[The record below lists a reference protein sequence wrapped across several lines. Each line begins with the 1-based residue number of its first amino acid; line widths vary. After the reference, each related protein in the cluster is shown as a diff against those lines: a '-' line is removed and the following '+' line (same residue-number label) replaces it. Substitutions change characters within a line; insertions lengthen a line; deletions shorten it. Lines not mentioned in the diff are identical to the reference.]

1 MALKNQL
8 AQIKAIGFV
17 TYKEWAAFRTHMLA
31 SLLVGP
37 VLFLVQVFIWQAM
50 YEGKDL
56 INGLT
61 LSQML
66 TYYGVVTLI
75 HYISFDFAD
84 WNLQMLVRSGKFV
97 TFALRPLPHW
107 LFALAQKL
115 GHRTLALGVEVLPV
129 FLLFA
134 LLFQVNMI
142 PAAPGWAIVSIL
154 LSFLMNSFINYCV
167 GLTAFWIV
175 RAEGIRRVF
184 LLLKDV
190 TAGVFLPLSFF
201 PDILQKILFFLPFQF
216 ITYLPTR
223 VYIGEYELAGIKL
236 TLGQAVGL
244 QAFAVVIMACITLL
258 VYRAAGSRMLVCS
271 AANEASRNDGL
282 SQSFS
287 IKCTSAYCW

>member
-1 MALKNQL
+1 MVISRISAV
-8 AQIKAIGFV
+8 IRAIGFV
-17 TYKEWAAFRTHMLA
+17 TYKEWAAFRSHMAA

-50 YEGKDL
+50 YDGRETL
-56 INGLT
+56 NGLT
-61 LSQML
+61 YAQML
-66 TYYGVVTLI
+66 SYFGVATLI

-115 GHRTLALGVEVLPV
+115 GHRSLALYVEVLPV
-129 FLLFA
+129 MLLFI
-134 LLFQVNMI
+134 FVFGVNMR
-142 PAAPGWAIVSIL
+142 PAAPGWAILSIL
-154 LSFLMNSFINYCV
+154 LSFLMNFMVNYCV
-167 GLTAFWIV
+167 GLTAFWLV
-175 RAEGIRRVF
+175 RAEGVRRVF

-190 TAGVFLPLSFF
+190 SAGVFIPLSFF

-223 VYIGEYELAGIKL
+223 VYIGHYELAGMEL

-244 QAFAVVIMACITLL
+244 QAAAVAVMAALTLAL
-258 VYRAAGSRMLVCS
+258 YS
-271 AANEASRNDGL
+271 AALRRFTGVGV
-282 SQSFS
+282 
-287 IKCTSAYCW
+287 